1 MMQTK
6 SDTRTYLLVDISA
19 EEKAE
24 AKSLAKSKGMTFQG
38 WVAKIIREKL
48 NAREIDKSEE
58 VDNG

>member
-38 WVAKIIREKL
+38 WTAQLIQKEL
-48 NAREIDKSEE
+48 EAARKKEAANE
-58 VDNG
+58 